1 MLVVEGRAQHTS
13 SVPSISCPLAVG
25 WGHVTSFNQWNIRS
39 DWSHFWVG
47 AMKSSATR
55 ISSFFLPLLLGPTT
69 ATIKQQC
76 PHQTASMHDRAD
88 QSPCPSLCDWQYVLS
103 HWCFFVFPCYC
114 SKLLLLTSAIPL
126 RYFNT
131 VKVLVYEV
139 KGKFNIIKHT
149 V

>member
-25 WGHVTSFNQWNIRS
+25 WDHVTSFNQWNIRS

-47 AMKSSATR
+47 AMKSSTTR
-55 ISSFFLPLLLGPTT
+55 ISSFFLSLLGPAT
-69 ATIKQQC
+69 ATIRQQC

-88 QSPCPSLCDWQYVLS
+88 QSSLSLFVWPAVCVKSLMFI
-103 HWCFFVFPCYC
+103 CLFVFPCYC
-114 SKLLLLTSAIPL
+114 SKLFLLTSAIPL

-131 VKVLVYEV
+131 VKV
-139 KGKFNIIKHT
+139 
-149 V
+149 